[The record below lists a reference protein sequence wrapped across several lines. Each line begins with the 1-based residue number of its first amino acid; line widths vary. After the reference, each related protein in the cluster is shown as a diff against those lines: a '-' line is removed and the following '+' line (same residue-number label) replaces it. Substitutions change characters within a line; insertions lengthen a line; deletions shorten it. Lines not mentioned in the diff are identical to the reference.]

1 MASFTEG
8 PWLGAGWCTP
18 RGSCLECWGPP
29 RVRLSITP
37 SPASS
42 GGRQQ
47 HNTVTYTIATQPGE
61 KDRTLTLQRFGG
73 LIKIFLLLTK
83 FSSSLCSV
91 LQSRAPERDTPVGSC
106 QCQACVTI
114 NLENWLRMSPWELYS
129 SRGLKT
135 SHISIHDHVSQLCL
149 AAGGQA
155 FNFLTFSQIWCHS
168 LFFEISEY
176 FYKFYDCPKKLTR
189 M

>member
-1 MASFTEG
+1 MASFTAV
-8 PWLGAGWCTP
+8 PWLGAGWGWGTP
-18 RGSCLECWGPP
+18 RGSCLECRGPP
-29 RVRLSITP
+29 RVSLSITP

-42 GGRQQ
+42 GGR
-47 HNTVTYTIATQPGE
+47 HNTGTYTPPPSHP
-61 KDRTLTLQRFGG
+61 TLTLQRFGG

-83 FSSSLCSV
+83 FSSSLSACVASCKAKHW
-91 LQSRAPERDTPVGSC
+91 RETPVGSC

-114 NLENWLRMSPWELYS
+114 NLENWLRMSPWELYP
-129 SRGLKT
+129 SRGLRA
-135 SHISIHDHVSQLCL
+135 SRISIHDHVSQLCL